1 MPTPIKKVCEIIKK
15 NKSFLITAHYDPEG
29 DSLGSQL
36 AMAEILRQLGKKYV
50 IVDPDKV
57 PGLYG
62 FLKNINDIQQPSKK
76 THHFD
81 AALVLDCPIM
91 ERIGKVADIIGKKPV
106 INIDHHVSNRNFG
119 VVNYVQPKASS
130 TGEIMYDLA
139 KALGCKMNKDLAAYI
154 YVAMLT
160 DTGGFRY
167 SNTTSETMHI
177 AAELM
182 KFGVSPKHMYEMIYE
197 SHSLASR
204 KLLGLCLGTLRL
216 SPDGRFAWMH
226 LTKAMF
232 KKAGATALDAENF
245 VNYPRFVEGVK
256 IAVLFSD
263 VECSR
268 SVSDTSACRSSS
280 KKGHSIR
287 HNAKKGFTKVNFRS
301 NETWADVNKIAS
313 KFGGGGH
320 ISASGCIMKGSLKAV
335 EKKILKEVRK
345 VLSK

>member
-1 MPTPIKKVCEIIKK
+1 MPTPIKKVCETIKK

-57 PGLYG
+57 PSPYK
-62 FLKNINDIQQPSKK
+62 FLKNVNEIQQPSGKAYQ
-76 THHFD
+76 FD
-81 AALVLDCPIM
+81 IALVLDCPIM
-91 ERIGKVADIIGKKPV
+91 ERVRDVAGVIGKGPIV
-106 INIDHHVSNRNFG
+106 NIDHHVSNKNFG
-119 VVNYVQPKASS
+119 AINYVETKASS
-130 TGEIMYDLA
+130 TGEIMYNLA
-139 KALGCKMNKDLAAYI
+139 KALGIKMNKDLATYI
-154 YVAMLT
+154 YIAMLT

-167 SNTTSETMHI
+167 SNTTSKTMHI

-182 KFGVSPKHMYEMIYE
+182 EFGVSPKEMYEMIYE
-197 SHSLASR
+197 SYSLASR
-204 KLLGLCLGTLRL
+204 KLLGLCLGTLKV
-216 SPDGRFAWMH
+216 SPDGKFAWMH

-245 VNYPRFVEGVK
+245 VNYPRFIEGVK

-263 VECSR
+263 
-268 SVSDTSACRSSS
+268 
-280 KKGHSIR
+280 
-287 HNAKKGFTKVNFRS
+287 NAKKGFTKVNFRS
-301 NETWADVNKIAS
+301 NESWADVNKIAS

-320 ISASGCIMKGSLKAV
+320 VSASGCVMKGSLKAV
-335 EKKILKEVRK
+335 EKKILEEVRK